1 MGARSDALDALGND
15 FSWSLLEA
23 APDGMLIV
31 DRQGEI
37 VFVSDQAAELFHCN
51 AEALLGST
59 VEELV
64 PDDVR
69 AMHRAHRTRYQAAP
83 TVRTMGAGL
92 LLRARRQDGSE
103 FPVEISLSPMSMN
116 EQAYTVAALRDV
128 TDRVEAEDYLHRVLH
143 TLDASDDAV
152 FIFDADSL
160 RYSYV
165 NDGAVRLVG
174 YSRDELLGMT
184 PLHLNPNATEAD
196 YRQLIETLQANPDH
210 AVMHEA
216 ILMAKDGVEVPV
228 EKTFQSAPTGRGDTR
243 WVVILARN
251 ISERLAA
258 ERELRRSEEALRQAE
273 HVLVL
278 ADDRER
284 IARDLHDTV
293 IQRLFGAGL
302 QLQATMSGTDERT
315 RERIQATIA
324 DLDETI
330 KELRSAIFALQG
342 TGPAPG
348 GLRGRLV
355 EIIGDAGAGLGFE
368 PRIQFDGPI
377 ETMDET
383 VASNLEAVLR
393 EAVTNV
399 ARHARASQARISIS
413 LTPEEVGLE
422 ITDDGRGVPD
432 DVVGGRGLTN
442 LARRAHDLGGTFA
455 IARVP
460 EGGSRL
466 QWRVPAH
473 VGANDHADSELTRG
487 R

>member
-1 MGARSDALDALGND
+1 MGARSEALDALGSD

-31 DRQGEI
+31 DRQGQV
-37 VFVSDQAAELFHCN
+37 VFVSDQAAVLFGC
-51 AEALLGST
+51 AADELLGHT
-59 VEELV
+59 IEELV
-64 PDDVR
+64 PHDAR
-69 AMHRAHRTRYQAAP
+69 AAHRAHRTRYQAEP
-83 TVRTMGAGL
+83 TARSMGAGL
-92 LLRARRQDGSE
+92 VLRALRADGSE
-103 FPVEISLSPMSMN
+103 FPVEISLSPLSMGGDTY
-116 EQAYTVAALRDV
+116 AVAALRDV

-174 YSRDELLGMT
+174 YSRDELLAMT

-196 YRQLIETLQANPDH
+196 YRNLIETLLANPDH

-216 ILMAKDGVEVPV
+216 ILMAKDGREIPV
-228 EKTFQSAPTGRGDTR
+228 EKTFQSAPVGRGGTR
-243 WVVILARN
+243 WVVILARD

-258 ERELRRSEEALRQAE
+258 ERELRRSRDALRDAE
-273 HVLVL
+273 QVLVL

-302 QLQATMSGTDERT
+302 QLQATSSSTDPHT
-315 RERIQATIA
+315 RERLQATIT

-342 TGPAPG
+342 PGPTPR

-355 EIIGDAGAGLGFE
+355 DVITEAGSGLGFE
-368 PRIQFDGPI
+368 PRIQFEGPI
-377 ETMDET
+377 ETMDER
-383 VASNLEAVLR
+383 VATHLEAVLR

-399 ARHARASQARISIS
+399 ARHADAAHVRISIS
-413 LTPEEVGLE
+413 LGQGCVVLVV
-422 ITDDGRGVPD
+422 TDDGRGVPEE
-432 DVVGGRGLTN
+432 VVGGRGLRN
-442 LARRAHDLGGTFA
+442 LASRAEELGGTFVIERRA
-455 IARVP
+455 
-460 EGGSRL
+460 EGGSHL
-466 QWRVPAH
+466 EWRVPTPT
-473 VGANDHADSELTRG
+473 GADAATDAGQTV
-487 R
+487 

>member
-1 MGARSDALDALGND
+1 MGARSSALEALGSD

-31 DRQGEI
+31 DRKGMI
-37 VFVSDQAAELFHCN
+37 VFVSDQAADLFGSS
-51 AEALLGST
+51 AEKLLGRT

-69 AMHRAHRTRYQAAP
+69 SVHRAHRTRYQAAP

-92 LLRARRQDGSE
+92 LLRARRDDGSE
-103 FPVEISLSPMSMN
+103 FPVEISLSPLSM
-116 EQAYTVAALRDV
+116 EHVDYTVAALRDV
-128 TDRVEAEDYLHRVLH
+128 SDRVEAEDYLHRVLH

-152 FIFDADSL
+152 FIFDAESL

-174 YSRDELLGMT
+174 YSRDELLEMT
-184 PLHLNPNATEAD
+184 PLHLNPNASELS
-196 YRQLIETLQANPDH
+196 YRQLIETLQANPNH

-216 ILMAKDGVEVPV
+216 ILMTKGGDELPV
-228 EKTFQSAPTGRGDTR
+228 EKTFQSAPTGRDDTR

-258 ERELRRSEEALRQAE
+258 EQELRRSEDALRRAE
-273 HVLVL
+273 QILVL

-302 QLQATMSGTDERT
+302 QLQATMSGADDHT
-315 RERIQATIA
+315 RERLQATIG

-342 TGPAPG
+342 VGPSPQ
-348 GLRGRLV
+348 GLRGRLI
-355 EIIGDAGAGLGFE
+355 EIIAEAGAGLGFE
-368 PRIQFDGPI
+368 PRVQFDGPI
-377 ETMDET
+377 ETMDNA
-383 VASNLEAVLR
+383 VASHLEAVLR
-393 EAVTNV
+393 EAITNV
-399 ARHARASQARISIS
+399 GRHAQANQARISIS
-413 LTPEEVGLE
+413 LDADEVSLVV
-422 ITDDGRGVPD
+422 TDDGAGVPD

-442 LARRAHDLGGTFA
+442 LVSRARELGGTFS
-455 IARVP
+455 IDRVP
-460 EGGSRL
+460 TGGSRL
-466 QWRVPAH
+466 EWRVPSAQDRDPS
-473 VGANDHADSELTRG
+473 VSPG
-487 R
+487 